1 MRDCPPR
8 PSTVT
13 FVAWAAYLHKLLHFY
28 FDLLR
33 CWLGGGLLGLLGRSP
48 GPAGGTD
55 TVLRPLLT
63 GHQGHSPRRQEC
75 PIPGRPWRCEVR
87 GTAGMGRGARYL
99 QVSLMFLPLGV
110 RKVTPL
116 EHERNMHEDMVKG
129 WGSCPHLGPSP
140 PTGLSADGGLM
151 ATEHTSSCGSAHR
164 GTRHSKARHDESLG
178 RGDTAVLWLPG
189 CG

>member
-1 MRDCPPR
+1 
-8 PSTVT
+8 
-13 FVAWAAYLHKLLHFY
+13 
-28 FDLLR
+28 
-33 CWLGGGLLGLLGRSP
+33 
-48 GPAGGTD
+48 
-55 TVLRPLLT
+55 
-63 GHQGHSPRRQEC
+63 
-75 PIPGRPWRCEVR
+75 
-87 GTAGMGRGARYL
+87 MGRGARYL